1 MGEAKAKKMNA
12 LKNKTTIE
20 ENGGK
25 ELLARLSELKELFKE
40 LQRASEI
47 SYSYEIKEVVYV
59 DRNLIKLKN
68 GIKALLYQMKQLA
81 KKQNAALSQFEQNL
95 HSFFSILYG
104 MCSSRLSFIFNAF
117 TGASLARILS

>member
-12 LKNKTTIE
+12 LSKTTVIV
-20 ENGGK
+20 ENDGLGFFAPFID
-25 ELLARLSELKELFKE
+25 ARKHLKQNYSEVEC
-40 LQRASEI
+40 
-47 SYSYEIKEVVYV
+47 SYIFDERVVVYV
-59 DRNLIKLKN
+59 DYKVIELKN
-68 GIKALLYQMKQLA
+68 RLIALLYQMKQLG
-81 KKQNAALSQFEQNL
+81 KKQKTVLNQFEQNL